1 MVFYLVAMLTQIF
14 LPCYFGN
21 EVTLKSVKLTNA
33 LYTADWFRLAGVSD
47 RKEMAALMLRTNKPI
62 ALKAGHFFNYNLE
75 AFTSVG
81 GFGLV
86 WTSSNL
92 RLISCRH

>member
-33 LYTADWFRLAGVSD
+33 LYSADWFRLAGVSD

-81 GFGLV
+81 GVDLFE
-86 WTSSNL
+86 N
-92 RLISCRH
+92 